1 MKPSQQKSAKPHA
14 LCCQAHAKLVPSK
27 ALFLP
32 SWPWAPFLVWR
43 KPTLPCQAIAPSTL
57 YIILICEKKTRS
69 PGRERGITRS
79 PGRER
84 GDSRI
89 LSHGR
94 GHWNRKESWPT
105 YNDLEGLLAPGMKE
119 PVKGT
124 QHFRGAPSGA
134 GWMGTRLTE
143 SGPGE
148 LHHAGMDAEAA
159 LPPWPRVLRKSIHCT
174 SVGRIRDTLGRVKA

>member
-1 MKPSQQKSAKPHA
+1 MRRKLEA
-14 LCCQAHAKLVPSK
+14 LGAN
-27 ALFLP
+27 
-32 SWPWAPFLVWR
+32 
-43 KPTLPCQAIAPSTL
+43 
-57 YIILICEKKTRS
+57 
-69 PGRERGITRS
+69 RGILEFYLADVVIGTR
-79 PGRER
+79 R
-84 GDSRI
+84 GGIRVFVCFVVCFAA
-89 LSHGR
+89 R
-94 GHWNRKESWPT
+94 R
-105 YNDLEGLLAPGMKE
+105 NDLEGLLAPGMKE

>member
-1 MKPSQQKSAKPHA
+1 MGGILEFYLTDVVIGTGRNPQTRVAHPSPPH
-14 LCCQAHAKLVPSK
+14 P
-27 ALFLP
+27 P
-32 SWPWAPFLVWR
+32 
-43 KPTLPCQAIAPSTL
+43 
-57 YIILICEKKTRS
+57 E
-69 PGRERGITRS
+69 GGIRVFVCS
-79 PGRER
+79 VVCFVARR
-84 GDSRI
+84 
-89 LSHGR
+89 
-94 GHWNRKESWPT
+94 
-105 YNDLEGLLAPGMKE
+105 NDLEGLLAPGMKE